1 VTEDRTRAQLQ
12 WVGGILLGVILA
24 GAPAALFVL
33 PQLAAV
39 AAELSSIEDRVTGL
53 EEFARSPI
61 SPVAIARF
69 VDVEDRIEQLRV
81 DVQRI
86 LKGQDEIRQILMTQ
100 QNRGAR

>member
-1 VTEDRTRAQLQ
+1 MPIDRTRAQLQ

-39 AAELSSIEDRVTGL
+39 AADLKSIDHRVTSL
-53 EEFARSPI
+53 EEDTDSPI

-81 DVQRI
+81 GVQRLI
-86 LKGQDEIRQILMTQ
+86 EGQAEIMRILMAQ
-100 QNRGAR
+100 QNGGKK